1 MSAPTNR
8 VVVDPAV
15 VLQETM
21 ALNEWYR
28 NRNLIFAHDNQ
39 MLRKQVTDLQAE
51 QRIGAEHADMAS
63 GE

>member
-8 VVVDPAV
+8 VFVDPAV

-21 ALNEWYR
+21 VLNEWYR
-28 NRNLIFAHDNQ
+28 NRNLILAHDNQ
-39 MLRKQVTDLQAE
+39 GLRKQVADLQAE
-51 QRIGAEHADMAS
+51 QRIDVKMIANDE